1 MTDTMNKI
9 ITKKQTV
16 KFMLD
21 CSKAV
26 EDNIL
31 DPHDMEKY
39 FHDRI
44 KVDGKT
50 NNLGSKVEILRDRS
64 KISVVAETPF
74 SKRYI
79 KYLAKRYLKKQQVR
93 DFLRVV
99 ATNRNNYEL
108 RYLNLVNGDD
118 ADK

>member
-1 MTDTMNKI
+1 MSMKVKKTA
-9 ITKKQTV
+9 TKMPTV

-21 CSKAV
+21 CSKV
-26 EDNIL
+26 VDDNIL
-31 DPHDMEKY
+31 DPNDMEKY

-50 NNLGSKVEILRDRS
+50 NNLGNKVEILRDRS
-64 KISVVAETPF
+64 KITIMAELPF

-99 ATNRNNYEL
+99 ATNRHNYEL

-118 ADK
+118 EE